1 MPNTVSRRHFLGTA
15 AGAVGIAPMASAAS
29 RGPYIGA
36 AREYLDTMLDKG
48 TDRYGSKHTPLFCL
62 SLDPESHT
70 PPRAPEQVDWK
81 YRRSFE
87 YLYRDFGYYWKSH
100 LHSSGSIYDQGVL
113 RALYGLTD
121 ATHDPRY
128 ARAVDTYLDFFLG
141 NMVSEQTGH
150 FGWGE
155 HIFYNVF
162 TDYLIGGAFTV
173 RNSRNFSFN
182 HELER
187 WTTIYDLTYAK
198 SPAKTLAE
206 IDAIYE
212 YKIHDPKTFINN
224 RHSDYFEGRKTS
236 DTLTFVK
243 HSGLFVHAFTFAYT
257 KTGEPQYKT
266 WALKAADLFWGY
278 RDPGTNLVR
287 SSVQR
292 PKEPVAVGELALLV
306 LFLLRA
312 YQLHPEPV
320 YLERAVAY
328 LRGYQKYFTADDH
341 GHYRDVV
348 GTDGVDQKPGQFS
361 ELWEGPLRMAK
372 AAVLAYSLSHDE
384 QLLALSDNIA
394 TQVTPEMKFNTIIQR
409 SMISDEVEARAVA
422 LSTLLDLYEVTADR
436 KYLTKARELADD
448 AISRYLYRGLFVSRM
463 QLYPEGDKSVYVKVY
478 DGRTAPGWLAL
489 NLIRLQ
495 RHNDATEAGEFRK
508 LDRLDRIYD

>member
-1 MPNTVSRRHFLGTA
+1 MSNTFNRRHFIGA
-15 AGAVGIAPMASAAS
+15 AASAAILPQAS
-29 RGPYIGA
+29 AATEGRYLAA
-36 AREYLDTMLDKG
+36 ARQYLDTMIDKG
-48 TDRYGSKHTPLFCL
+48 TDRYGAKNTPLFCL
-62 SLDPESHT
+62 SLDPEKHM
-70 PPRAPEQVDWK
+70 PPRAPEKVDWN

-100 LHSSGSIYDQGVL
+100 LHSCGPIYDQGII
-113 RALYGLTD
+113 RALYGLSS
-121 ATHDPRY
+121 ASHNPKY
-128 ARAVDTYLDFFLG
+128 AHAADSYLDFLLT

-155 HIFYNVF
+155 HMFYNVF

-173 RNSRNFSFN
+173 RANRDFSFN

-187 WTTIYDLTYAK
+187 WTTIYDLTWPK
-198 SPAKTLAE
+198 SPPKTLAE

-224 RHSDYFEGRKTS
+224 RHSDYYSGRKTS

-243 HSGLFVHAFTFAYT
+243 HSGLFTHAFTFAYV
-257 KTGEPQYKT
+257 KSGEPKYKD
-266 WALKAADLFWGY
+266 WARKAADLFWGY
-278 RDPGTNLVR
+278 RDPRTNLVR

-292 PKEPVAVGELALLV
+292 KDEPVAVAELALLV

-312 YQLHPEPV
+312 YQLDPDQI
-320 YLERAVAY
+320 YLDRSVAY
-328 LRGYQKYFTADDH
+328 LRGFQKYFKHDDQ

-348 GTDGVDQKPGQFS
+348 GTDGIDQKPGQFA

-372 AAVLAYSLSHDE
+372 SAVLAYSLSGDAD
-384 QLLALSDNIA
+384 LLALADDIA
-394 TQVTPEMKFNTIIQR
+394 SRIRPEMKFNTIIQR

-436 KYLTKARELADD
+436 KHLGRARELADD
-448 AISRYLYRGLFVSRM
+448 AIHRFLYRGLFVSQM
-463 QLYPEGDKSVYVKVY
+463 QLYPEGDKSVFVKIY
-478 DGRTAPGWLAL
+478 DGRTAPGYLAL

-495 RHNDATEAGEFRK
+495 QHSDATEAGQFRK
-508 LDRLDRIYD
+508 VERLDRIYD